1 VTCKELVGKAWSAV
15 LYAEDRRREPGKL
28 CRDDFYFAEM
38 YCCLIGLFLQLEA
51 EGDPEVDDADKDVNI
66 IGDDVQTETEA
77 TGRHTEAEMPAME
90 VPTTGIPDEAKIPYR
105 PEV

>member
-38 YCCLIGLFLQLEA
+38 YCCLIGLFFA
-51 EGDPEVDDADKDVNI
+51 AG
-66 IGDDVQTETEA
+66 G
-77 TGRHTEAEMPAME
+77 
-90 VPTTGIPDEAKIPYR
+90 
-105 PEV
+105 